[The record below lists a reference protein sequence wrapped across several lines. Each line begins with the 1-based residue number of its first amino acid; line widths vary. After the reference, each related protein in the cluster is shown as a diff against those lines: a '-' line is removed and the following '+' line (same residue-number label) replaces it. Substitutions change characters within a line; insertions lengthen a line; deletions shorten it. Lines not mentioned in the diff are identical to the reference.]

1 MDVAAWLVDTRSD
14 VLDEAFASLAHT
26 QAAHYVAAGESVTR
40 ERLDELFSLVVS
52 TLRTRDLAAL
62 STFVQQLATRR
73 FDEGYSI
80 GEVQVAMNS
89 LEEAMWHRVVSTAP
103 PEDLAEAIG
112 LLSTVLGYAKDTLAR
127 TWVSLASHRHVPSLD
142 LSALFAGGDRA

>member
-1 MDVAAWLVDTRSD
+1 MDVAAWLVDTRSE
-14 VLDEAFASLAHT
+14 VLDEAFASLEHT

-52 TLRTRDLAAL
+52 TLQTRDLAAL

-89 LEEAMWHRVVSTAP
+89 LEEAMWHRVVAAAP
-103 PEDLAEAIG
+103 PADLAEAIG